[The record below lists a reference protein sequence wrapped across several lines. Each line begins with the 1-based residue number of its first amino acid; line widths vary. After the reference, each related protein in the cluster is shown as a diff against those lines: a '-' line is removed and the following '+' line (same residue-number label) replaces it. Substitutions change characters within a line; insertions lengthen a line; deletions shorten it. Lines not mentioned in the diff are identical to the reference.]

1 MEIESSKDFQIAV
14 EGQQHTL
21 TINDPYPEDTGVFLI
36 SASNNFG
43 KATSTG
49 MWFIPWVF
57 EGFFSWRIFKIP
69 EEYILVD
76 LKRLRRDFL
85 IFVLCQVKYSMLQYV
100 KYSYYTVYNTYE
112 SL

>member
-1 MEIESSKDFQIAV
+1 VFSVEFRITVWRNRFLRSRSRIQPQRANNSKKFRNFFYRFLTRDKGMEIESSKDFQIAV

-49 MWFIPWVF
+49 M
-57 EGFFSWRIFKIP
+57 
-69 EEYILVD
+69 
-76 LKRLRRDFL
+76 
-85 IFVLCQVKYSMLQYV
+85 
-100 KYSYYTVYNTYE
+100 
-112 SL
+112 

>member
-1 MEIESSKDFQIAV
+1 MTLDKGMEIESSKDFQIAV

-49 MWFIPWVF
+49 MWFIF
-57 EGFFSWRIFKIP
+57 EGFYLKNLQEQRRIYLLEK
-69 EEYILVD
+69 LVD
-76 LKRLRRDFL
+76 LKRFRRDFS
-85 IFVLCQVKYSMLQYV
+85 IFVLCQVKYSM
-100 KYSYYTVYNTYE
+100 
-112 SL
+112 

>member
-49 MWFIPWVF
+49 MWFKIIKDLLKVYLKVSEESSRTPKNIF
-57 EGFFSWRIFKIP
+57 LRSSKRFFRYFS
-69 EEYILVD
+69 
-76 LKRLRRDFL
+76 
-85 IFVLCQVKYSMLQYV
+85 IFVLCQVDTKLYCMYS
-100 KYSYYTVYNTYE
+100 
-112 SL
+112 

>member
-1 MEIESSKDFQIAV
+1 MSQAIRLQLSNGIAKESVKNLNFIPVRSGLIRRVAADGVAPSQQLSLKPIKIRFLTRDKGMEIESSKDFQIAV

-49 MWFIPWVF
+49 M
-57 EGFFSWRIFKIP
+57 
-69 EEYILVD
+69 
-76 LKRLRRDFL
+76 
-85 IFVLCQVKYSMLQYV
+85 
-100 KYSYYTVYNTYE
+100 
-112 SL
+112 

>member
-49 MWFIPWVF
+49 MWFKIIKDSLMVYLKIYLKNLQEPWRNSEEDIF
-57 EGFFSWRIFKIP
+57 EIFEEIFS
-69 EEYILVD
+69 ILFD
-76 LKRLRRDFL
+76 LCTL
-85 IFVLCQVKYSMLQYV
+85 S
-100 KYSYYTVYNTYE
+100 S
-112 SL
+112 

>member
-1 MEIESSKDFQIAV
+1 MIPVRSGLISLRQVNWFETLDKGMEIESSKDFQIAV

-49 MWFIPWVF
+49 M
-57 EGFFSWRIFKIP
+57 
-69 EEYILVD
+69 
-76 LKRLRRDFL
+76 
-85 IFVLCQVKYSMLQYV
+85 
-100 KYSYYTVYNTYE
+100 
-112 SL
+112 

>member
-1 MEIESSKDFQIAV
+1 MTLDKGMEIESSKDFQIAV

-49 MWFIPWVF
+49 MCFKPS
-57 EGFFSWRIFKIP
+57 EGFLEESSRTLKNISW
-69 EEYILVD
+69 
-76 LKRLRRDFL
+76 L
-85 IFVLCQVKYSMLQYV
+85 I
-100 KYSYYTVYNTYE
+100 
-112 SL
+112 

>member
-1 MEIESSKDFQIAV
+1 MVSRRKVFKKTEIFDRYVSHRITNRFLTLDKGMEIESSKDFQIAV

-49 MWFIPWVF
+49 M
-57 EGFFSWRIFKIP
+57 
-69 EEYILVD
+69 
-76 LKRLRRDFL
+76 
-85 IFVLCQVKYSMLQYV
+85 
-100 KYSYYTVYNTYE
+100 
-112 SL
+112 

>member
-1 MEIESSKDFQIAV
+1 MTRDKGMEIESSKDFQIAV

-49 MWFIPWVF
+49 M
-57 EGFFSWRIFKIP
+57 
-69 EEYILVD
+69 
-76 LKRLRRDFL
+76 
-85 IFVLCQVKYSMLQYV
+85 
-100 KYSYYTVYNTYE
+100 
-112 SL
+112 

>member
-49 MWFIPWVF
+49 MWFKIIKDLYLKNLEEVF
-57 EGFFSWRIFKIP
+57 EEIFS
-69 EEYILVD
+69 ILFD
-76 LKRLRRDFL
+76 LCTL
-85 IFVLCQVKYSMLQYV
+85 S
-100 KYSYYTVYNTYE
+100 S
-112 SL
+112 

>member
-49 MWFIPWVF
+49 MWFKIIKDLLMVYLKIYLKNLQEPWRNS
-57 EGFFSWRIFKIP
+57 E
-69 EEYILVD
+69 
-76 LKRLRRDFL
+76 
-85 IFVLCQVKYSMLQYV
+85 
-100 KYSYYTVYNTYE
+100 
-112 SL
+112 